1 MPSTHV
7 ALLRGINLA
16 GKNRLPMKDL
26 TEMFAHA
33 GCGGVAA
40 YIQSGNVIFTAAPV
54 LASRIDALIT
64 AQIKKRF
71 GHEVPVVLRT
81 ADELR
86 KVIANNPFLRAGAAE
101 KELHVMFLADAPDA
115 SRIRSLDPDRSP
127 PDTYQVR
134 GREIY
139 LRLPNGMGR
148 SKLSNQY
155 FDSKLAT
162 VSTARNWRT
171 VTTLL
176 ELMKA

>member
-1 MPSTHV
+1 
-7 ALLRGINLA
+7 
-16 GKNRLPMKDL
+16 
-26 TEMFAHA
+26 
-33 GCGGVAA
+33 
-40 YIQSGNVIFTAAPV
+40 
-54 LASRIDALIT
+54 
-64 AQIKKRF
+64 
-71 GHEVPVVLRT
+71 LRT
-81 ADELR
+81 ADELK
-86 KVIANNPFLRAGAAE
+86 KVISNNPFLKAGVAE

-115 SRIRSLDPDRSP
+115 SHIRTLDPDRSP

>member
-1 MPSTHV
+1 
-7 ALLRGINLA
+7 
-16 GKNRLPMKDL
+16 MKDL
-26 TEMFAHA
+26 TEMFADA

-40 YIQSGNVIFTAAPV
+40 YIQSGNVIFTVAPG
-54 LASRIDALIT
+54 LASRIAALIT
-64 AQIKKRF
+64 VQIKKRF
-71 GHEVPVVLRT
+71 GYEVPVVLRT
-81 ADELR
+81 ADET
-86 KVIANNPFLRAGAAE
+86 KKIISTNPFLKAGVAE
-101 KELHVMFLADAPDA
+101 TELHVMFLADAPDA
-115 SRIRSLDPDRSP
+115 ARVRTLDPDRSP

-134 GREIY
+134 GKEIY

>member
-16 GKNRLPMKDL
+16 GKNKLPMKNL
-26 TEMFAHA
+26 TEMFADA
-33 GCGGVAA
+33 GCTGVAA
-40 YIQSGNVIFTAAPV
+40 YIQSGNVIFTAVPG
-54 LASRIDALIT
+54 LASRIASLTT

-71 GHEVPVVLRT
+71 GFEIPVILRT
-81 ADELR
+81 ADELK
-86 KVIANNPFLRAGAAE
+86 KVISDNPFLKAGAAE
-101 KELHVMFLADAPDA
+101 RELYVMFLADAPDA
-115 SRIRSLDPDRSP
+115 ARVRSLDPDRSL

>member
-16 GKNRLPMKDL
+16 GKNRLPMKEL
-26 TEMFAHA
+26 IEMFENG
-33 GCGGVAA
+33 GCGGAAA
-40 YIQSGNVIFTAAPV
+40 YIQSGNVIFTAAPAV
-54 LASRIDALIT
+54 ASRIAALIT
-64 AQIKKRF
+64 TQIKKRF
-71 GHEVPVVLRT
+71 GFDVPVILRT
-81 ADELR
+81 ADELK
-86 KVIANNPFLRAGAAE
+86 KVISNNPFLKAGVAE

-115 SRIRSLDPDRSP
+115 SHIRTLDPDRSP

>member
-1 MPSTHV
+1 
-7 ALLRGINLA
+7 
-16 GKNRLPMKDL
+16 MKDL
-26 TEMFAHA
+26 TAMFADA
-33 GCGGVAA
+33 GCNGVAA
-40 YIQSGNVIFTAAPV
+40 YIQSGNVIFTAAPGV
-54 LASRIDALIT
+54 ASRIAALIT
-64 AQIKKRF
+64 AQIKKGF

-81 ADELR
+81 IDEL
-86 KVIANNPFLRAGAAE
+86 KKAISNNPFLKAGAAE
-101 KELHVMFLADAPDA
+101 KELHVMFLADVPDA
-115 SRIRSLDPDRSP
+115 ARVRSLDPDRSP

-148 SKLSNQY
+148 TKLSNQY

>member
-1 MPSTHV
+1 MPCTHV
-7 ALLRGINLA
+7 ALLRGINLG
-16 GKNRLPMKDL
+16 GKNRLAVKDL
-26 TEMFAHA
+26 TAMFADA
-33 GCGGVAA
+33 GCRGVSA
-40 YIQSGNVIFTAAPV
+40 YIQSGNIIFTAAPG
-54 LASRIDALIT
+54 LASRIAALIT

-81 ADELR
+81 MDELK
-86 KVIANNPFLRAGAAE
+86 KVIANNPFLKAGAAE
-101 KELHVMFLADAPDA
+101 RELHVVFLADAPDA
-115 SRIRSLDPDRSP
+115 ARVRTLDPDRSP

-148 SKLSNQY
+148 SKLTNQY

-162 VSTARNWRT
+162 VGTARNWRT

>member
-1 MPSTHV
+1 
-7 ALLRGINLA
+7 
-16 GKNRLPMKDL
+16 MKDL
-26 TEMFAHA
+26 IGMFAKE
-33 GCGGVAA
+33 GCGSVAA
-40 YIQSGNVIFTAAPV
+40 YIQSGNVIFSADPG
-54 LASRIDALIT
+54 LASGIAALIT
-64 AQIKKRF
+64 TRIKKRF
-71 GHEVPVVLRT
+71 GFDVPVVLRT
-81 ADELR
+81 ASELK
-86 KVIANNPFLRAGAAE
+86 KVISNNPFLKAGAAA
-101 KELHVMFLADAPDA
+101 KELAVMFLADAPDA
-115 SRIRSLDPDRSP
+115 ARIRTLDPDRSP

-139 LRLPNGMGR
+139 LRFPNGMGR